1 MQLFIH
7 VNLKI
12 IKGKKMFLDH
22 LDIKEYHQLPDIN
35 AHFLMTAIK
44 NCKRA
49 QREREKPRHPTTRM
63 NWGIYIH
70 TAVETRNME
79 KNFYLEPY
87 EIDGIVLRSAKTGK
101 LLKKGEEQLEE
112 LKTEVAPKIILS
124 QKEWDMVE
132 GCMENAWSHPDAK
145 ILLHCAKFE
154 ISGFCTLQGIDVKA
168 RPDLDC
174 TKEIGALAD
183 IKTRQ
188 GDKADAESWNRD
200 LHNTRTYIQA
210 GLQLLVWE
218 TLTKTKVKDYYYI
231 LIEVDD
237 PYEVNVTYM
246 DEKLIEFS
254 KEEAINAI
262 EKWKAWEQNKSVPG
276 YGKPQALSL
285 LPWKR
290 REMEMEETW

>member
-1 MQLFIH
+1 
-7 VNLKI
+7 LKI

-63 NWGIYIH
+63 NWGTYIH
-70 TAVETRNME
+70 TAIETRNME

-101 LLKKGEEQLEE
+101 LLKKGEELLEE

-262 EKWKAWEQNKSVPG
+262 EKWKSWEQNKSVPG

>member
-1 MQLFIH
+1 VQLFIH

-70 TAVETRNME
+70 TAIETRNME

-101 LLKKGEEQLEE
+101 LLKKGEELLEE

>member
-1 MQLFIH
+1 VQLFIH

-70 TAVETRNME
+70 TAIETRNME

-101 LLKKGEEQLEE
+101 LLKKGEELLEE

-262 EKWKAWEQNKSVPG
+262 EKWKSWEQNKSVPG

>member
-1 MQLFIH
+1 VQLFIH

-70 TAVETRNME
+70 TAIETRNME

>member
-1 MQLFIH
+1 
-7 VNLKI
+7 LKI

-70 TAVETRNME
+70 TAIETRNME

-101 LLKKGEEQLEE
+101 LLKKGEELLEE

-262 EKWKAWEQNKSVPG
+262 EKWKSWEQNKSVPG

>member
-262 EKWKAWEQNKSVPG
+262 EKWKSWEQNKSVPG

>member
-70 TAVETRNME
+70 TAIETRNME

-262 EKWKAWEQNKSVPG
+262 EKWKSWEQNKSVPG